1 VAGRARGS
9 KPSISAAA
17 RLHGKLRHEQ
27 GYTSQ
32 MIVEESRIMELTVLG
47 MFEKNSASVDLS
59 QVLREVITIADEVD
73 PQLKQTALG

>member
-1 VAGRARGS
+1 
-9 KPSISAAA
+9 
-17 RLHGKLRHEQ
+17 
-27 GYTSQ
+27 